1 MKCVK
6 KMEDNIKEDGFPLPN
21 ETIECEPVCEVCKP
35 QDKRVKHNDCAK
47 CNKYRKSVPIGL
59 VIKDNNHFLKCI
71 EYSKKNNWWSQEGV
85 HISKW
90 NVSNVS
96 DMNNIFN
103 NENETEKFNE
113 DLSNWDVSNVT
124 DMQKMFFVCRNFNQ
138 NISKWNV
145 SKVTNMEAMFVIVLF
160 LIKIYQN
167 GMLPIINFVII
178 CFKTVMYLIKILVV
192 GI

>member
-1 MKCVK
+1 MYKNKFNSKVETFKPNFQCETESFKIESPEGGWSQNVTERK
-6 KMEDNIKEDGFPLPN
+6 KKNEICKENGGQYAKEDGFPLPN

-85 HISKW
+85 RISKW

-96 DMNNIFN
+96 D
-103 NENETEKFNE
+103 NE
-113 DLSNWDVSNVT
+113 
-124 DMQKMFFVCRNFNQ
+124 
-138 NISKWNV
+138 
-145 SKVTNMEAMFVIVLF
+145 
-160 LIKIYQN
+160 
-167 GMLPIINFVII
+167 
-178 CFKTVMYLIKILVV
+178 
-192 GI
+192 